1 MTSPAEIMYQLHPAS
16 APPIRLKPRGVN
28 NDRSKLHKDWQRVQM
43 HDVDEKCIAAST
55 VINLSFIV
63 PLHES
68 CCTPS
73 YLSFF
78 FKIDSACP
86 WQHSPLQLN
95 RFYCR
100 ERIYTGMY
108 RFHDIALPTLCLL
121 AGVKSMTVPTIR
133 ANLNIHQ
140 RSIPSPVLPTTSSS
154 LPEITPLADLRKR
167 ADRWIEVCPYTGAT
181 SGCDVIGVHQIF
193 PTGGG
198 EFVPVCDQEGY
209 CSYLPYAQATG
220 PISSLS
226 YQITTA
232 SSGEDYVIAV
242 PVPLPLGEV
251 LPPVPVGDPEGLPE
265 APEDDDPPWSLTNT
279 LTTSSAP
286 SQSTT
291 PTHSSSGSTTS
302 SSLMQSSLSSS
313 STSSESTAT
322 SSSGSATSSSLTGT
336 TSLSS
341 SSSTSSTSTFETSTQ
356 ESIAS
361 TSLSSSL
368 VSASSIDSSTF
379 VTSSSTLDSTS
390 SMTSTASVSGT
401 EETTSSM
408 SSANS
413 TATSSSSIS
422 SSSESCALPP
432 EITLPPDSSASIQPY
447 QPNSVIV
454 VGFSLPPE
462 TGASAP
468 ASNTQASSTI
478 PPSSQNSTSV
488 ASESGAHGTSSSA
501 PTSTIPCF
509 ANSAGVLFNGSPA
522 ANPETWCVCS
532 NTGIYPTLTAS
543 GSIPNCAYTSLPGSM
558 ISLQYPG
565 QSLYSDRPT
574 SCRVVS

>member
-1 MTSPAEIMYQLHPAS
+1 
-16 APPIRLKPRGVN
+16 
-28 NDRSKLHKDWQRVQM
+28 
-43 HDVDEKCIAAST
+43 
-55 VINLSFIV
+55 
-63 PLHES
+63 
-68 CCTPS
+68 
-73 YLSFF
+73 
-78 FKIDSACP
+78 
-86 WQHSPLQLN
+86 
-95 RFYCR
+95 
-100 ERIYTGMY
+100 
-108 RFHDIALPTLCLL
+108 
-121 AGVKSMTVPTIR
+121 MTVPAIK
-133 ANLNIHQ
+133 AYPNIHQ

-154 LPEITPLADLRKR
+154 LPEITPPADLRKR

-198 EFVPVCDQEGY
+198 EFIPVCDQEGY

-220 PISSLS
+220 PTSSLS

-242 PVPLPLGEV
+242 PIPLPLGEV

-279 LTTSSAP
+279 LKMNSATG
-286 SQSTT
+286 QSTT
-291 PTHSSSGSTTS
+291 PTYSSLGSTTS
-302 SSLMQSSLSSS
+302 SSLIQSSSSAS
-313 STSSESTAT
+313 STSSEITAASSSPESTT
-322 SSSGSATSSSLTGT
+322 SSSSTGT

-341 SSSTSSTSTFETSTQ
+341 SSSIPSTSTFVTSTQ
-356 ESIAS
+356 ESS
-361 TSLSSSL
+361 TSTSSSSSLTSSSSL
-368 VSASSIDSSTF
+368 VSVSSIDSSTL
-379 VTSSSTLDSTS
+379 VTSSSTLVSTS
-390 SMTSTASVSGT
+390 SITSSVSVSGT
-401 EETTSSM
+401 EETTSFV
-408 SSANS
+408 SSSNS

-454 VGFSLPPE
+454 FGLSLPPE
-462 TGASAP
+462 TGTSAP

-478 PPSSQNSTSV
+478 PHSSQNSTSV
-488 ASESGAHGTSSSA
+488 ASESGIHGTSSST
-501 PTSTIPCF
+501 PTSAIPCF

-522 ANPETWCVCS
+522 ANPATWCVCS
-532 NTGIYPTLTAS
+532 GTGIYPTLTAS
-543 GSIPNCAYTSLPGSM
+543 GSTPNCAYTSLPGSM

-565 QSLYSDRPT
+565 QSLYSANPT